1 MVCVQVYSCPYCT
14 NSPIFGSL
22 LKLTKHIKENHK
34 NIPLAN
40 NKRQAKMA
48 DLSPASSDVEISSP
62 KRHRFGGGDSAGS
75 NGDYPCNQCDQRFS
89 SFEGFQAHLKSHL
102 EQLLRRQSCPQCN
115 KEDFESQ
122 EALLQHLTVHYTT
135 TSTQYVCESCDKQ
148 FTSVDDLQKHLL
160 DMHTFVLYHCTLCQE
175 VFDSKVSIQ
184 VTAPPHLVHYTPL
197 LLQSKA
203 CLEEDF
209 TDTSA
214 SVVGCVNCS
223 RSLPPLS
230 PRCTWRSNTATR
242 RRCSGARRAH
252 GTSGRSRTC
261 SSTSSTATWA
271 RATSSQGAQ
280 VQPLTPTEVKREG
293 GWSEGGWRE
302 DELSEGGRVD
312 GSID

>member
-1 MVCVQVYSCPYCT
+1 MPVLVASNVFVHAQVYSCPYCT

-40 NKRQAKMA
+40 NKRQAKVA

-62 KRHRFGGGDSAGS
+62 KRHRMGGDSTPSLGS
-75 NGDYPCNQCDQRFS
+75 NGDYPCNQCDLRFA

-102 EQLLRRQSCPQCN
+102 EMLLRRQSCPQCN

-148 FTSVDDLQKHLL
+148 FSSVDDLQKHLL

-184 VTAPPHLVHYTPL
+184 VIVNTFLFLQYLHNVIVKLSDQTA
-197 LLQSKA
+197 
-203 CLEEDF
+203 
-209 TDTSA
+209 
-214 SVVGCVNCS
+214 
-223 RSLPPLS
+223 
-230 PRCTWRSNTATR
+230 
-242 RRCSGARRAH
+242 
-252 GTSGRSRTC
+252 
-261 SSTSSTATWA
+261 
-271 RATSSQGAQ
+271 
-280 VQPLTPTEVKREG
+280 
-293 GWSEGGWRE
+293 
-302 DELSEGGRVD
+302 
-312 GSID
+312 

>member
-48 DLSPASSDVEISSP
+48 DLSPTSSDVEISSP

-184 VTAPPHLVHYTPL
+184 VN
-197 LLQSKA
+197 
-203 CLEEDF
+203 LESF
-209 TDTSA
+209 FCYLN
-214 SVVGCVNCS
+214 V
-223 RSLPPLS
+223 SL
-230 PRCTWRSNTATR
+230 T
-242 RRCSGARRAH
+242 
-252 GTSGRSRTC
+252 
-261 SSTSSTATWA
+261 
-271 RATSSQGAQ
+271 
-280 VQPLTPTEVKREG
+280 
-293 GWSEGGWRE
+293 
-302 DELSEGGRVD
+302 
-312 GSID
+312 

>member
-1 MVCVQVYSCPYCT
+1 VAKESNAFFCPQCFMGFLTETTLEEHVRQTHCDGGSLRFDSPMAVTPKEPIVEVYSCSYCT
-14 NSPIFGSL
+14 NSPIFNSV
-22 LKLTKHIKENHK
+22 LKLNKHIKENHK

-62 KRHRFGGGDSAGS
+62 KRHRFGGDSAGS

-184 VTAPPHLVHYTPL
+184 VKP
-197 LLQSKA
+197 
-203 CLEEDF
+203 
-209 TDTSA
+209 
-214 SVVGCVNCS
+214 
-223 RSLPPLS
+223 S
-230 PRCTWRSNTATR
+230 PRSVLHYVNVSFA
-242 RRCSGARRAH
+242 
-252 GTSGRSRTC
+252 
-261 SSTSSTATWA
+261 
-271 RATSSQGAQ
+271 
-280 VQPLTPTEVKREG
+280 
-293 GWSEGGWRE
+293 
-302 DELSEGGRVD
+302 
-312 GSID
+312 